1 MRQQLTSEFW
11 NRQDQLICSALVASL
26 SSEVVPLVLSADT
39 SFDVW
44 TTLHNTY
51 ARPSRARLLGL
62 NESLSQATKGTQ
74 SMSSY
79 LQHIKQLVT
88 TLNSAGAT
96 LTMDDIT
103 LHVIHGLSPEY
114 RGICDSLRTRDS
126 PITFDELHEKLC
138 DYEAYLYRQNAASSM
153 PITANFVAKSNS
165 NNSRNNKNNRQST
178 FQNQNVSGHR
188 NNQAMNSRQSN
199 KQSSQVI
206 CQYCDKPGHVL
217 STSANFVSSS
227 TGSADWLVDSG
238 ASHHVTSDLQNLSLN
253 TDYDGDDVMIGDA
266 PLMVTHSVNRSSPC
280 CLTSP
285 SNDYSSNELMGIS
298 SGHGSSPSC
307 INSSLMSIPPV
318 VSSFLPAT
326 VQITSQ
332 WQTESSNAPSS
343 TPGNITTSQIPQS
356 KPVPLSHSMITRSK
370 NNIHKPAN
378 KLCLSTQITNKSPL
392 VHPSTSSHKPEP
404 KNISQALKNLDW
416 KSAMMEEYNAL
427 KQQGTWTLV
436 PRFES
441 QNLNGCKWIFRVKQN
456 SDGTLNKYKARLV
469 SEGFTQRPGIDYI
482 ETFSPVPKHIT
493 VRVILSLDVSK
504 DWNLCQLGVNN
515 AFLHG
520 HLTEDVYMAQPQGFV
535 DSTRPDYVCKLHKAL
550 YGLKQAPRAWYSELR
565 DYLLS
570 LDFAVCQSD
579 HCLFIYSKLDVIIYL
594 VVYVD
599 DLIVTGNN
607 QKAIDIFIAKLG
619 KRFSIKD
626 LGQLAYF
633 LGVQRASMS
642 GAKPV
647 STPLATTNN
656 LDLEDSAHL
665 SDSKDYQ
672 ILVGC
677 LQYLALTRPDI
688 ALATNRLAQF
698 SHRPTTNH
706 FVALKRVIRYLAGTM
721 DKCSKK
727 QRTVARSSTEAE
739 YRSAASTAA
748 ELCWVQNLLKEI
760 SLSLSGPPVIHCDN
774 LGGTYLSTNPVF
786 HSRMKHLEIEYHFV
800 RSMVQRGQLRVAH
813 ISIKDQLADLLTKPL
828 SRHDFERFL
837 SKIGVSDRPPS

>member
-11 NRQDQLICSALVASL
+11 NRQDQLIRSALVASL

-62 NESLSQATKGTQ
+62 KESLSQATKGTQ

-138 DYEAYLYRQNAASSM
+138 DYEAYLCRQSAASSM
-153 PITANFVAKSNS
+153 PITANFVAKSNSNNS

-178 FQNQNVSGHR
+178 FQNQNVFGHR

-199 KQSSQVI
+199 KQSSRVI
-206 CQYCDKPGHVL
+206 CQYCDKPGHVVKQCQKL
-217 STSANFVSSS
+217 QAAFPWFAPSMESSVTSNSTGNSQPRANFVSSP

-253 TDYDGDDVMIGDA
+253 TDYDGDDVMIGDGKSLSVTHSGSTTLNTFARPLHLSNVLCVPQIKKNLISVYQLCNQNNVSVKFSPSSFVVKDCRTGALLVAGEPRDGVYEWPIKSKSVSTPTSSHSAYSVHLSSVSTWHYRLGHPSSPILRQIFRYLDIPSKSIVSFYSDNGGEFIHLREFFTSNGISHFLTPPHTPEHNGTAERRHRHIVETGITLLHVSKLPLSFWSFAFQTAVYLINRMPTPLLHNESPHFRIFGSAPNYQKLRVFGCLCYPWLRPYSQNKLEPRSKPCVFVGYSNNQSAYKCFDPSTSKIFISRHVNFVEHEFPFSTLATTASRPTTETLSTWAPHFVVPIVSCSTKSA

-307 INSSLMSIPPV
+307 INSSPMSVPPV
-318 VSSFLPAT
+318 VSTSAPAT

-343 TPGNITTSQIPQS
+343 SQSNITTSQIPQS
-356 KPVPLSHSMITRSK
+356 KHVPPSHSMITRSK

-392 VHPSTSSHKPEP
+392 VHTSTSSHKPEP
-404 KNISQALKNLDW
+404 KNISQALKDLDW

-427 KQQGTWTLV
+427 KQ
-436 PRFES
+436 
-441 QNLNGCKWIFRVKQN
+441 
-456 SDGTLNKYKARLV
+456 
-469 SEGFTQRPGIDYI
+469 
-482 ETFSPVPKHIT
+482 
-493 VRVILSLDVSK
+493 
-504 DWNLCQLGVNN
+504 
-515 AFLHG
+515 
-520 HLTEDVYMAQPQGFV
+520 
-535 DSTRPDYVCKLHKAL
+535 
-550 YGLKQAPRAWYSELR
+550 
-565 DYLLS
+565 
-570 LDFAVCQSD
+570 
-579 HCLFIYSKLDVIIYL
+579 
-594 VVYVD
+594 
-599 DLIVTGNN
+599 
-607 QKAIDIFIAKLG
+607 
-619 KRFSIKD
+619 
-626 LGQLAYF
+626 
-633 LGVQRASMS
+633 
-642 GAKPV
+642 
-647 STPLATTNN
+647 
-656 LDLEDSAHL
+656 
-665 SDSKDYQ
+665 
-672 ILVGC
+672 
-677 LQYLALTRPDI
+677 
-688 ALATNRLAQF
+688 
-698 SHRPTTNH
+698 
-706 FVALKRVIRYLAGTM
+706 
-721 DKCSKK
+721 
-727 QRTVARSSTEAE
+727 
-739 YRSAASTAA
+739 
-748 ELCWVQNLLKEI
+748 
-760 SLSLSGPPVIHCDN
+760 
-774 LGGTYLSTNPVF
+774 
-786 HSRMKHLEIEYHFV
+786 
-800 RSMVQRGQLRVAH
+800 
-813 ISIKDQLADLLTKPL
+813 
-828 SRHDFERFL
+828 
-837 SKIGVSDRPPS
+837 